1 MISLVKI
8 PAKKRPISYF
18 SNRMSDFNS
27 PRTAA
32 IVQSNRNRRLL
43 ASSSYWELSIFT
55 AREFFNS
62 AAQAD
67 GVFLPPPLRSY
78 YLQKAIK
85 ALSEEESR
93 TLFRTGESP
102 TNYSDY
108 LKRSATLL
116 PFFQE
121 MCEERID
128 SALLI
133 EKSAYD
139 DYSEQIKI
147 LAALW
152 NNYTELIKKDGFI
165 DVWQSY
171 IDFNLDET
179 FLSRFDTFFF
189 LISGYLNRFQME
201 LIRCLAEKRN
211 AEIAFNFVEGVHRQ
225 EKALEDF
232 FGAEIKREDNDIGFR
247 WGKAERLKDSYIISY
262 NVGEEA
268 DELLNYSDSD
278 IDPSEVEII
287 STDSGF
293 SQYELITARIFELHF
308 DKQVPLGKIAVALP
322 SRELLS
328 WFQRSDIYKLYHV
341 SPLEAASGFGFF
353 QFLLSLSALLE
364 GKTHEGYPLA
374 LLEKLSAYPFIQTK
388 INKVFFENE
397 KRNGKL
403 YISLKSLSER
413 KETAQLFAVISPF
426 FEEIDTY
433 SAIIKKL
440 SALLAALTESIK
452 AIEPLSSG
460 ELAVMEDTLLQLK
473 QLGHVFSH
481 IKEEFPTG
489 ELLSLIL
496 NEVAGVVEKTGG
508 KGVLVLE
515 LIESR
520 NLQFDY
526 LFIPGMTDS
535 AFPSAK
541 RHGLFLN
548 SEGRAALGLPTFS
561 DMNEIQK
568 GYYYDLLA
576 RAKKTLIT
584 YPAGEDI
591 APSPFIYELASKA
604 KGWLETGSVFS
615 PSSLLAFPIRKRL
628 DKTYDTE
635 IVKTTERL
643 ERLRTF
649 RYSPTSLDVFRK
661 CQRRFYYEYIV
672 RLRPPKTAVDSI
684 NMGELG
690 NILHRIVKD
699 LFVKGFSPLSPEYA
713 TQLRLAYDENISKYD
728 YFIHDP
734 LGAFH
739 ARILRNTL
747 EKIAISDRKYSEEYG
762 IVKQRFEEWIEGE
775 YGGVSLGGK
784 ADRWDEGRD
793 GLYLVDYKFRSQDIK
808 SASSRDSFDDPEVD
822 IQLPFY
828 ALMFERRF
836 GKLPLKLFWFDL
848 KNSYQLKEG
857 FNMDLY
863 NDFKD
868 YFLSLANKIL
878 SPGIFEVPEKVKC
891 KYCAYT
897 SICSGYKK

>member
-18 SNRMSDFNS
+18 SNRMADFNS

-55 AREFFNS
+55 AREFFNL
-62 AAQAD
+62 AARAD

-78 YLQKAIK
+78 YLQKAIQS
-85 ALSEEESR
+85 LSEEESR
-93 TLFRTGESP
+93 TLFRTGERP

-116 PFFQE
+116 PFYRE

-128 SALLI
+128 SSLLI

-139 DYSEQIKI
+139 DYSEQIKT
-147 LAALW
+147 LASLW

-171 IDFNLDET
+171 IDFALDET

-189 LISGYLNRFQME
+189 LVSGYLNRFQFE
-201 LIRCLAEKRN
+201 LIRRLAEKRN
-211 AEIAFNFVEGVHRQ
+211 AEIAFNFVEGNHRQ

-232 FGAEIKREDNDIGFR
+232 FGAEIKREEKDMGFR
-247 WGKAERLKDSYIISY
+247 WEKAERLKDSFTISY

-268 DELLNYSDSD
+268 EELNYSD

-308 DKQVPLGKIAVALP
+308 DKQVPLGKIAVVLP

-341 SPLEAASGFGFF
+341 SPLEAAANFGFF
-353 QFLLSLSALLE
+353 QFLLSLAALLE
-364 GKTHEGYPLA
+364 GRTPEGYPLA
-374 LLEKLSAYPFIQTK
+374 LLEKLSAYPFIQ
-388 INKVFFENE
+388 INNGFFEKE
-397 KRNGKL
+397 KKSGKL
-403 YISLKSLSER
+403 YISLKNLSER
-413 KETAQLFAVISPF
+413 KETAELFTAISPF

-433 SAIIKKL
+433 AAVIKKL
-440 SALLAALTESIK
+440 STLISALAEFIKNMETTAA
-452 AIEPLSSG
+452 G
-460 ELAVMEDTLLQLK
+460 ELAVIEDTLLQLK

-526 LFIPGMTDS
+526 LFIPGMTDA

-548 SEGRAALGLPTFS
+548 SAGRAALGLPTFA
-561 DMNEIQK
+561 DMNEFQK
-568 GYYYDLLA
+568 GYYYELLA

-584 YPAGEDI
+584 YPAGEDA

-604 KGWLETGSVFS
+604 KGWLETGGVFS
-615 PSSLLAFPIRKRL
+615 PPSLLAFPIRKKL
-628 DKTYDTE
+628 DKTYDAE
-635 IVKTTERL
+635 IVKTPERL
-643 ERLRTF
+643 ERLRVF
-649 RYSPTSLDVFRK
+649 RYSPSSLDVFRN
-661 CQRRFYYEYIV
+661 CQRRFYYEYIAL
-672 RLRPPKTAVDSI
+672 LRPPKTAVDSI

-690 NILHRIVKD
+690 NILHRIVKE
-699 LFVKGFSPLSPEYA
+699 LFLKGYSPLSPEYA
-713 TQLRLAYDENISKYD
+713 TQLRIAYDENIAQYD

-734 LGAFH
+734 LGVFH
-739 ARILRNTL
+739 ARTLRNTL
-747 EKIAISDRKYSEEYG
+747 EKIAVSDRKHSEEYG

-775 YGGVSLGGK
+775 YGGVSLGGR

-793 GLYLVDYKFRSQDIK
+793 GLYLVDYKFRSQEIK
-808 SASSRDSFDDPEVD
+808 SASSRDSFENPEVD

-836 GKLPLKLFWFDL
+836 GRLPLKLFWFDL

-857 FNMDLY
+857 FNMELY

-868 YFLSLANKIL
+868 YFLTLANKIL
-878 SPGIFEVPEKVKC
+878 SPGIFERGEKC
-891 KYCAYT
+891 DYCAWI
-897 SICSGYKK
+897 SICPGGKR